1 MRRGP
6 MASTSKC
13 NATSMPEGS
22 RVLASTP
29 DDRERPWDTGEA
41 LAIFPMTEAVG
52 RSAIFPCKSR
62 HAAEVRFPSRP
73 RGRRRARDTNDT
85 NSTARRHRHD
95 TDRSYHSCTTA

>member
-41 LAIFPMTEAVG
+41 LAIFSMT
-52 RSAIFPCKSR
+52 
-62 HAAEVRFPSRP
+62 
-73 RGRRRARDTNDT
+73 D
-85 NSTARRHRHD
+85 
-95 TDRSYHSCTTA
+95 